1 MLARALTPTQF
12 GAYGV
17 GFILTR
23 LARAFQEGL
32 IVQPMTSLAPGLE
45 GERRRAYLSGAGA
58 LQIGLAAVGALA
70 CVLGGWYLTRTG
82 NTVAGP
88 TLFALWCPILLGMP
102 QEFVRRVF
110 YTEGRVSLAVLNT
123 SVSGVAQVALLAG
136 WLGAGAEL
144 GTVGLYAIGWSSGLA
159 LVLGLIQTR
168 RLWTRR
174 GVDLPETG
182 RVNWRFGR
190 WILGST
196 AANWF
201 AIEVYPVLTA
211 GLVSFAATGAYRALQ
226 TIVAP
231 VYSLLRA
238 MDTYFTPRLAD
249 RRRLAGSPGVVHM
262 VRRMFLVTGPLVA
275 VILLV
280 AVVFSEPLLRFLY
293 GDTYLEVAG
302 GMRLMA
308 LFYGLV
314 YSYWPIQSAL
324 KALGRPKPMFVGS
337 LAALAAMAT
346 VGVAAILRWGVFG
359 TIAGQALSAAIM
371 ALVVWATWLR
381 WLRSTEAKS
390 VTGQASV
397 GEAG

>member
-1 MLARALTPTQF
+1 
-12 GAYGV
+12 
-17 GFILTR
+17 
-23 LARAFQEGL
+23 
-32 IVQPMTSLAPGLE
+32 
-45 GERRRAYLSGAGA
+45 
-58 LQIGLAAVGALA
+58 
-70 CVLGGWYLTRTG
+70 
-82 NTVAGP
+82 
-88 TLFALWCPILLGMP
+88 
-102 QEFVRRVF
+102 
-110 YTEGRVSLAVLNT
+110 
-123 SVSGVAQVALLAG
+123 
-136 WLGAGAEL
+136 
-144 GTVGLYAIGWSSGLA
+144 
-159 LVLGLIQTR
+159 
-168 RLWTRR
+168 
-174 GVDLPETG
+174 
-182 RVNWRFGR
+182 
-190 WILGST
+190 
-196 AANWF
+196 
-201 AIEVYPVLTA
+201 
-211 GLVSFAATGAYRALQ
+211 
-226 TIVAP
+226 
-231 VYSLLRA
+231 
-238 MDTYFTPRLAD
+238 
-249 RRRLAGSPGVVHM
+249 
-262 VRRMFLVTGPLVA
+262 VA